1 MLEAAIVET
10 QKQHVGIGVTQSLDA
25 SITTTRV
32 EMFVAPNIDVVKR
45 GVLIGYVTKLGSGL
59 GGVSPIR
66 I

>member
-1 MLEAAIVET
+1 VLEAAIVET